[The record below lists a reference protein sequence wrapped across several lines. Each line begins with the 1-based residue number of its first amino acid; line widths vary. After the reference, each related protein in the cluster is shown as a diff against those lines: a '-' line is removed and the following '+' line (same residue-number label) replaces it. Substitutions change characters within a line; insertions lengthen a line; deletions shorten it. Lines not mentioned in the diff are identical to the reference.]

1 MKKSLSKSLRTF
13 YGVGDLAFSLM
24 TSMEVYGFTFF
35 LTNIAQFSLA
45 VSTTILLITS
55 TVDAIFSPIYGAIIN
70 GVKAMRWGR
79 YRSWLLVGPPLVVLT
94 YPLQFS
100 KIGSEL
106 TAAVIIC
113 AAFIISHIIWNIG
126 WVANV
131 SLVSVLASNGEERSL
146 LASRRGTWGAVSRF
160 VVSYTT
166 VPFGTLLGGIF
177 GNPVLGFTLAT
188 AAVTV
193 AMMLGYWSHFAMT
206 KGYEETSEKKTK
218 AQKAAAKTAEKVVE
232 KDKATI
238 GELLKNLFLNPP
250 LMVLMLADFARYLS
264 GFIMSGI
271 LAYYYTYVIQN
282 MDYYPIFIL
291 VGGITGVVGAYM
303 AAFLCKRFSN
313 RTTVI
318 VSFIVF
324 AASMLVGKFVAY
336 QAVLFIAVLGVAQ
349 LINGSLRSSV
359 VALYADTVVY
369 GEWRTGKNTAG
380 FIMGLM
386 NLPLKLSII
395 GRTVVIAA
403 TLSAAGFDSSI
414 DPTLASEALKTGI
427 INAFTL
433 VPAIGMVISFLLL
446 AFGYKLTHEKLTQ
459 CQKEIDDRV
468 IDAPQ
473 A

>member
-131 SLVSVLASNGEERSL
+131 SLVSVLANNGEERSL

-193 AMMLGYWSHFAMT
+193 AMMLGYWAHFAMT
-206 KGYEETSEKKTK
+206 NGYEEQSDKQTK

-232 KDKATI
+232 KTKQ
-238 GELLKNLFLNPP
+238 
-250 LMVLMLADFARYLS
+250 RS
-264 GFIMSGI
+264 G
-271 LAYYYTYVIQN
+271 N
-282 MDYYPIFIL
+282 
-291 VGGITGVVGAYM
+291 
-303 AAFLCKRFSN
+303 C
-313 RTTVI
+313 
-318 VSFIVF
+318 
-324 AASMLVGKFVAY
+324 
-336 QAVLFIAVLGVAQ
+336 
-349 LINGSLRSSV
+349 
-359 VALYADTVVY
+359 
-369 GEWRTGKNTAG
+369 
-380 FIMGLM
+380 
-386 NLPLKLSII
+386 
-395 GRTVVIAA
+395 
-403 TLSAAGFDSSI
+403 
-414 DPTLASEALKTGI
+414 
-427 INAFTL
+427 
-433 VPAIGMVISFLLL
+433 
-446 AFGYKLTHEKLTQ
+446 
-459 CQKEIDDRV
+459 
-468 IDAPQ
+468 
-473 A
+473 

>member
-24 TSMEVYGFTFF
+24 TSMEMYGFTFF
-35 LTNIAQFSLA
+35 LTNVAQFSLA
-45 VSTTILLITS
+45 ISTTILLITS

-94 YPLQFS
+94 YPFQFTR
-100 KIGSEL
+100 IGSDL

-113 AAFIISHIIWNIG
+113 AGFIISHIIWNIG

-146 LASRRGTWGAVSRF
+146 LASRRGTWGAVSRL
-160 VVSYTT
+160 VVSYTS
-166 VPFGTLLGGIF
+166 VPFATLLGGFF
-177 GNPVLGFTLAT
+177 GNAVLGFALAT
-188 AAVTV
+188 AAVTI
-193 AMMLGYWSHFAMT
+193 AMMLGYWAHFAMT
-206 KGYEETSEKKTK
+206 KGYEETTEKKTK
-218 AQKAAAKTAEKVVE
+218 AQKAAEKADA
-232 KDKATI
+232 KDKMTI
-238 GELLKNLFLNPP
+238 GEILKNLFLNPP

-264 GFIMSGI
+264 SFIMTGI

-282 MDYYPIFIL
+282 MAYFPVFIM
-291 VGGITGVVGAYM
+291 VGGITGIVGAYL

-324 AASMLVGKFVAY
+324 AISMLVGKFVAY
-336 QAVLFIAVLGVAQ
+336 QAVLFIAVLAVAQ

-369 GEWRTGKNTAG
+369 GEWRTGKNAAG

-414 DPTLASEALKTGI
+414 DPTMASEALKTGI

-446 AFGYKLTHEKLTQ
+446 VFGYKLTHEKLTQ
-459 CQKEIDDRV
+459 CQKEIDERV
-468 IDAPQ
+468 IDSMQ
-473 A
+473 V